1 MTNSHVITKLQET
14 TNMILDNIDNN
25 INKEYNATVLI
36 FIGVL
41 TNNKDL
47 VEKGIDNGGDL
58 NYGMTSDIKL
68 ILCQCGILEDTSI

>member
-1 MTNSHVITKLQET
+1 MPNRPITKLEET

-25 INKEYNATVLI
+25 INKQYNATVLI

-41 TNNKDL
+41 TSNKHL
-47 VEKGIDNGGDL
+47 VETGLDNDGNP
-58 NYGMTSDIKL
+58 NYGMTSDIKF